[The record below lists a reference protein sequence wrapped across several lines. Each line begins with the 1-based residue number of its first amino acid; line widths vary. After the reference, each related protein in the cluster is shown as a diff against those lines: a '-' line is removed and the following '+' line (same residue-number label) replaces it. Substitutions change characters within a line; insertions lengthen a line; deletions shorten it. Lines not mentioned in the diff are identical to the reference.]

1 MIHSSYLS
9 TRLIMV
15 QTPLLRA
22 SLRRIRLLLRHFE
35 YSPHSQVLAQPDAA
49 HPRIS
54 KTGSDL
60 LSLMRQAEHAPTNF
74 GHPPETLIPSR
85 LPRRSP
91 SASPRL
97 DDAPGGAVSPR
108 IPRNPY
114 KARIP

>member
-1 MIHSSYLS
+1 
-9 TRLIMV
+9 MV

-74 GHPPETLIPSR
+74 GDQPERLIR
-85 LPRRSP
+85 WC
-91 SASPRL
+91 
-97 DDAPGGAVSPR
+97 VPR
-108 IPRNPY
+108 ISP
-114 KARIP
+114 